1 MAAVRLQK
9 LLKILKT
16 SNEKGDRSWYK
27 LLQKPSTF
35 DPATRE
41 QEISLWKEWAGA
53 FEQYLSNIDPLFS
66 EDVKVRRD
74 FSSPH

>member
-1 MAAVRLQK
+1 MAAGQAAKALED
-9 LLKILKT
+9 LKA

-41 QEISLWKEWAGA
+41 QEISLWKEW
-53 FEQYLSNIDPLFS
+53 
-66 EDVKVRRD
+66 
-74 FSSPH
+74 SSISATLILCFLKM